1 MKKRIAK
8 ISALVCIM
16 ALVLTVIFAMTAC
29 GESGTKYTYSDTN
42 VEMTGDLGGEGG
54 NDNLKTMYD
63 AMYKNSSI
71 TVSESKIVW
80 KISDVESTMTVKKDG
95 DKYVLSGEYVD
106 QMKTALSAGVGGIS
120 GAGLSVSFDMYGM
133 ETENGFDIVM
143 KTSSTSSVAGSFSM
157 STVLTISFIK

>member
-42 VEMTGDLGGEGG
+42 V
-54 NDNLKTMYD
+54 DNLKTMYD

>member
-63 AMYKNSSI
+63 AMY
-71 TVSESKIVW
+71 KIVW

-143 KTSSTSSVAGSFSM
+143 KTSSTSSGAGSFSM